1 MKFKEVNVNTF
12 KGYKETKI
20 QRTLAEFIKAEI
32 AVAEVILEEGEYRSV
47 SSAYSALNSGIKR
60 MNLANVA
67 VKVKEKRLYLI
78 NKLLYDE
85 AVENLQKVRI

>member
-60 MNLANVA
+60 MNHANVA